1 MNYLF
6 FDIECANCFN
16 GIGKICEFSYVLTD
30 GEFNVLKEN
39 SIKMNPCAE
48 FDKKG
53 FAMADIHLEE
63 DYDYYY
69 EQPDFAHFYQEIRRV
84 LQQGNVRVVGHETCS
99 DAKYLIDECRRYNL
113 PRINFVFYDTRKLA
127 KLIYGRDKNMSL
139 SSLYQDFCK
148 PEGEITKHQSL
159 ADARMTMEVA
169 KFYAQDQKIPF
180 YQVLTKYSL
189 SEGESYNGRVLESGR
204 SPFGYTDSM
213 GMTKKAKKIV
223 EEFVRLEMT
232 YDAEKTYVLSLEF
245 EKNNFKGLMV
255 ILNRMKEKGVLYLSR
270 LDRGLTDRLVYVAND
285 VGNRKLEKYKE
296 TRRNEG
302 LDEDVNTVSFSDFL
316 QMLDLT
322 EKDLCISDEELDD
335 LIGSFSYNK
344 KWYDSYKKTHT
355 VLYRVNDTLQE
366 EEFECGLDFPVIQY
380 RAKLLIEKDGEQTE
394 KEGFTFYDHVLDA
407 FFPLHPYRVNRG
419 AYSYLPSKAYKKTAE
434 KSRDLSTVE
443 IGRNFTL
450 GKGERIKGIQLYQEY
465 PYITSYKFK
474 GKFNGTSIQFEFS
487 DQILVDDDFKNSI
500 RSIAGLK
507 IDIEKAIKEFYDE
520 KLFEKAIKCMA
531 KFKFGYK
538 DKNFKEPAI
547 VNKKYCEGDEILLP
561 KEYYL
566 RMQAGTL
573 DESYLPSLISFSTD
587 LFKGKIELPVLIRRK
602 TNKE

>member
-6 FDIECANCFN
+6 FDIECANCFDGN
-16 GIGKICEFSYVLTD
+16 GKICEFSYVLTD
-30 GEFNVLKEN
+30 GEFNVLKEE
-39 SIKMNPCAE
+39 SMKMNPCAE

-53 FAMADIHLEE
+53 FAMANIHLEE

-69 EQPDFAHFYQEIRRV
+69 KQPDFAHFYPEIRRV
-84 LQQGNVRVVGHETCS
+84 LQMGNVRVVGHETKS
-99 DAKYLIDECRRYNL
+99 DAQYLIGECKRYNL
-113 PRINFVFYDTRKLA
+113 QSINFVFYDTKKLA
-127 KLIYGRDKNMSL
+127 KLIYKRDKNMSL

-148 PEGEITKHQSL
+148 PEGDIIKHQSL

-189 SEGESYNGRVLESGR
+189 SEGEAYKGRVLESGR

-213 GMTKKAKKIV
+213 QMAKKAQKIV
-223 EEFVRLEMT
+223 EEFVKFEMT
-232 YDAEKTYVLSLEF
+232 YESEKTYVLPLEF
-245 EKNNFKGLMV
+245 EKNNFKGLIV

-285 VGNRKLEKYKE
+285 GENRKLEKYQANQRK
-296 TRRNEG
+296 NE
-302 LDEDVNTVSFSDFL
+302 LDETVNTISFSDFL

-322 EKDLCISDEELDD
+322 EEDLSISDEELDD

-355 VLYRVNDTLQE
+355 VLYRVNDTLKE
-366 EEFECGLDFPVIQY
+366 DEFECGLDFPVIQY

-394 KEGFTFYDHVLDA
+394 KEGFTFYDYVLDA
-407 FFPLHPYRVNRG
+407 FFQLHPYRVNRG
-419 AYSYLPSKAYKKTAE
+419 AYSYLPNKAYKKTADQG
-434 KSRDLSTVE
+434 RGLSTVE

-450 GKGERIKGIQLYQEY
+450 GKGERIKDFQLYQEY

-500 RSIAGLK
+500 KSLAGLK
-507 IDIEKAIKEFYDE
+507 IDVEKAIKEFYDE
-520 KLFEKAIKCMA
+520 KLFETAIKSMA

-538 DKNFKEPAI
+538 DKNFEEVKI
-547 VNKKYCEGDEILLP
+547 VNKKYLEGDEILLP

-566 RMQAGTL
+566 RKQAGTL
-573 DESYLPSLISFSTD
+573 DESYLPSLISFTTE
-587 LFKGKIELPVLIRRK
+587 LFKGKIQLPVLIRRK
-602 TNKE
+602 NG